1 MKLFKKNKI
10 VTIILFL
17 ILIVGN
23 TLRTEN
29 YATVPH
35 PGETADEYDYAWVG
49 LSLLRDG
56 IPVGWTTVENV
67 YDEVWYDRINV
78 DQLFDKNKEL
88 LSFRMAKPWLDQP
101 PGFSL
106 VLGAY
111 TSFKGID
118 KFHEASTAIIR
129 RPMLKI
135 AVLTT
140 ILIFVLATLLYGKW
154 VGLLSAF
161 FYSIFPTTVVSSRL
175 AMVENGYIP
184 LFLSALI
191 FTHLYISKKKDIYWK
206 LAAAFSAAAILFK
219 LSGISVL
226 LSVLLILMYFLP
238 KKKRKKVVVGTLSIG
253 LLGLVG
259 FVLYGAIID
268 WEVFKRVFV
277 AQTNYFY
284 GAGAEVFRSVF
295 VNTKITAQKFLTDG
309 WITFSWIA
317 AFVVLSKEWK
327 KNKSGTFLG
336 ISIFS
341 YLIIFLIFGSES
353 YGWYRF
359 PFLPFLVIFA
369 ARFFEGLI
377 LKPNIPLATFMW
389 LIPFGSVVHGL
400 YGVVGFQEFVK
411 VFRMFVVSV
420 LGVVAYNFWSGDEK
434 TKNLRRILIVLL
446 YLFLFYL
453 SGKLVMSYTYENWFS
468 VT

>member
-1 MKLFKKNKI
+1 MRILKKNI
-10 VTIILFL
+10 FVIAILL
-17 ILIVGN
+17 VILVLGN
-23 TLRTEN
+23 ILRSNN
-29 YATVPH
+29 YAVVPH

-49 LSLLRDG
+49 MSLLREG
-56 IPVGWTTVENV
+56 VPVGWTTIENV
-67 YDEVWYDRINV
+67 YEDVWYDRINV

-111 TSFKGID
+111 TSFKGIE

-135 AVLTT
+135 ALVTT
-140 ILIFVLATLLYGKW
+140 VLIFILATLLYGKW

-161 FYSIFPTTVVSSRL
+161 LYSIFPTTVISSRL
-175 AMVENGYIP
+175 VMVENGYIP

-191 FTHLYISKKKDIYWK
+191 FAQLYLTKKKDIYWK
-206 LAAAFSAAAILFK
+206 VAAIFSAIAILFK

-226 LSVLLILMYFLP
+226 LSVVLIFLYFLP
-238 KKKRKKVVVGTLSIG
+238 KAKRKRVVIGTLSIG

-259 FVLYGAIID
+259 FFLYGAIID
-268 WEVFKRVFV
+268 WEVFKKVLMT
-277 AQTNYFY
+277 QSNYFY

-295 VNTKITAQKFLTDG
+295 VNTKITASKFLTDG

-317 AFVVLSKEWK
+317 VFIVLAREWK

-369 ARFFEGLI
+369 ARFLEDLI
-377 LKPNIPLATFMW
+377 INPNIPVAMFMW

-411 VFRMFVVSV
+411 AFRLLTISI
-420 LGVVAYNFWSGDEK
+420 LGVVAYNFWEGDK
-434 TKNLRRILIVLL
+434 RTRNLRRVLIILMYV
-446 YLFLFYL
+446 FLFYL
-453 SGKLVMSYTYENWFS
+453 SGKLIMSYTYENWFS